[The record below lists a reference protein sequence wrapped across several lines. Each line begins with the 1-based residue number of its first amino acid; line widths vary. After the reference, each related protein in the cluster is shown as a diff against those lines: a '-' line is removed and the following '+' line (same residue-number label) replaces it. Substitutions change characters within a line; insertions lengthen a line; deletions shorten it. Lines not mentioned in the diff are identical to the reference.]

1 MLYHNISG
9 EPSIGPFESVVKLW
23 RDIMDI
29 IIKDIEDLAAYI
41 IKESI
46 VIVYNDAKQFDED
59 NRPCTIESI
68 FGSGCEQYDETLLET
83 NLNIFFFRLY
93 CVLMDIGVIYNITFL
108 ISIKC
113 LLIL

>member
-1 MLYHNISG
+1 
-9 EPSIGPFESVVKLW
+9 
-23 RDIMDI
+23 MDI

-46 VIVYNDAKQFDED
+46 VIVYNDAIQFDED
-59 NRPCTIESI
+59 KRPCTIESI
-68 FGSGCEQYDETLLET
+68 FGSCCEQYDEKLLET
-83 NLNIFFFRLY
+83 NLNKFFFRLY